1 MTFVLALITAAIAIM
16 QVATHHDRERRQLQR
31 QRWWQLAWR
40 HGESGEPGE
49 SGGPGSLPEGRFSVR
64 VGEACVRVSLE
75 EVQQRGQEFGIRLCA
90 WHALPGVPAFT
101 LWPDPALLFKD
112 VSDVP
117 TGISPEFDAQFVVRS
132 SASPELLRAVLG
144 PVAAPLMRYGLSL
157 SSDGVMVTLRASDA
171 FVTDEALSAGLEI
184 VAAVA
189 TIDLCGF
196 SALRALP
203 EAIYE
208 PPSGPWERRRPP
220 GVVLFLG
227 QPVTLHFELSAAG
240 PLTVARASCDE
251 RAKEIEVEFGR
262 MTEREETP
270 PAELPVDARP
280 LVRDIGLARLSRQ
293 RREVRLVWPGLV
305 TEASCLLAGAELV
318 AALGREMPGGP
329 YR

>member
-1 MTFVLALITAAIAIM
+1 MTFMLALITAVIAIM
-16 QVATHHDRERRQLQR
+16 RVATHHDRERRQLQR
-31 QRWWQLAWR
+31 QRWWQLARR
-40 HGESGEPGE
+40 HGESGVA
-49 SGGPGSLPEGRFSVR
+49 GSLPEGNFTVR
-64 VGEACVRVSLE
+64 VGEACVHVSLE
-75 EVQQRGQEFGIRLCA
+75 EVQQRGQELGLRLCA

-132 SASPELLRAVLG
+132 SAPPELLRAVLG

-157 SSDGVMVTLRASDA
+157 SSDGVAVTLRASDA

-184 VAAVA
+184 VGAVA

-208 PPSGPWERRRPP
+208 PPSGPWDHRRPP
-220 GVVLFLG
+220 AVVLFLG
-227 QPVTLHFELSAAG
+227 QPVTLHFESSAAG
-240 PLTVARASCDE
+240 PLTVARAPCDE
-251 RAKEIEVEFGR
+251 RATEIEAEFGGIP
-262 MTEREETP
+262 EGGETTTV
-270 PAELPVDARP
+270 ALPVDARP
-280 LVRDIGLARLSRQ
+280 WGRDIGHARLSRQ
-293 RREVRLVWPGLV
+293 HREVRLVWPGLV
-305 TEASCLLAGAELV
+305 TEVRRLQAGAELV
-318 AALGREMPGGP
+318 AALGREVPGGP